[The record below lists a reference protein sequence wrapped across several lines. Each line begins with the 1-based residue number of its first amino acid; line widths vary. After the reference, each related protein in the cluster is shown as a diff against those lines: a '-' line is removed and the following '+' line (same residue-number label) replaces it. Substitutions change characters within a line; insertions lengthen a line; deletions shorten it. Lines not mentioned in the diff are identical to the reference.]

1 MNKHQKNIYT
11 KQRAISKGAYER
23 YRKEVRRIAKILRR
37 YTLSPERPLVNN
49 LSNINNKSYSHLIN
63 RLTKIKSPSNFSIR
77 ENLVETIA
85 FCDDVYTTA
94 VDKHSI
100 EMDFSSVQNITVD
113 ALLYLIATVH
123 RLMRNNI
130 PFNIRGNTPNDK
142 YCNDVFI
149 KTGFLDY
156 WNNNI
161 EKTTSNDCVRIRH
174 GDLVTTETIREMCVF
189 TQEKLGV
196 DRVYTK
202 PLFNVINELMSN
214 TVDHAY
220 PEQNTVLTDWY
231 LYAEYIQA
239 KNIVN
244 FAFLDIGEGI
254 PTTLQK
260 KLHEKI
266 FHRFDIPNRIFGAD
280 IHGQLILAALKGF
293 KDTDVVRSKTGLAYR
308 GKGLPRIFEIYN
320 NEKISDLYILSR
332 RGEFSNMQVSDN
344 NMPLK
349 GTFISWSIGG

>member
-1 MNKHQKNIYT
+1 MNKNQKNLYI
-11 KQRAISKGAYER
+11 KQRSIVKGAYKT
-23 YRKEVRRIAKILRR
+23 YRKEIQRISRIARR
-37 YTLSPERPLVNN
+37 YSALSTFPIDNN
-49 LSNINNKSYSHLIN
+49 ISSSGNKSYNHLIN
-63 RLTKIKSPSNFSIR
+63 IISKIKSPTNFSIR

-85 FCDDVYTTA
+85 FCDDVYSAA
-94 VDKHSI
+94 VNKKQI
-100 EMDFSSVQNITVD
+100 EMDFSDVQNITID
-113 ALLYLIATVH
+113 ALLYLLATHH

-130 PFNIRGNTPNDK
+130 SFNIRGNTPNDK
-142 YCNDVFI
+142 VCNDLFT

-161 EKTTSNDCVRIRH
+161 EKVTSNDCVRIRH
-174 GDLVTTETIREMCVF
+174 GDLVTTETIREICLF
-189 TQEKLGV
+189 TQEKLKV
-196 DRVYTK
+196 DRMYTR

-239 KNIVN
+239 KNVVN

-254 PTTLQK
+254 PITIQK
-260 KLHEKI
+260 KFGEK
-266 FHRFDIPNRIFGAD
+266 FRHYVGLAHHSLGGD
-280 IHGQLILAALKGF
+280 IHGQLIMAALKGF
-293 KDTDVVRSKTGLAYR
+293 KDTDVVRSQTGMVYR

-320 NEKISDLYILSR
+320 SEKISDLYILSR

-344 NMPLK
+344 NMSLK